1 MKKGETYMYNYL
13 DSINSPEDI
22 KKLNYKEL
30 DILSNDI
37 RKFLVR
43 SVSNTGGHLA
53 SNLGVVEL
61 TLALHY
67 VFNSPK
73 DKFVWDVG
81 HQSYV
86 HKILTGRKD
95 KFPTLRQHNG
105 LSGFPKRNES
115 EHDIFDTGHSSTSIS
130 VGVGLACARDIK
142 NENHSVVSVIGDGAL
157 TGGMAMEALNHL
169 GDIKTDMIV
178 ILNDNEMSIDKN
190 VGGMS
195 KYFSKL
201 RTNSAINK
209 VKDEFEKI
217 LSYAPGGNLISKTAS
232 KVKDGILYSF
242 IAEDGAFFEEIGI
255 KYFGPINGHNIQ
267 ELTEAL
273 KMVKNQKGPV
283 LVHVITKKGKGYKF
297 AEEQPDKYH
306 GVSSFDMR
314 SGVTSSTKQSIS
326 SLVGE
331 KLVAMA
337 NKDSRVAAIT
347 AAMPSGT
354 GLDKFRDAHPS
365 RYFDVGIAEQHAIT
379 FASGLAT
386 NGMKPYFAVYSSFL
400 QRGYDQI
407 IHDLSITKKPVTLL
421 IDRAGLVGND
431 GETHHGMFDLSFLS
445 SIPNITVMAPKDSE
459 ELKNMLDA
467 TLYIDGPI
475 AIRYPRGNSYFL
487 NEGNYEKIELGK
499 WEIINEGTDIAIIA
513 IGNMVKHAIEAR
525 DLLIKKGLKPALIN
539 ARFLKPMDKDML
551 YKICKK
557 YKYIFTIEDNVV
569 TGGFGS
575 MVNTNIMN
583 LGNNNSV
590 TNIALPE
597 EFIPHGDINILYE
610 EYGLSPK
617 KIEEKIESI
626 TK

>member
-13 DSINSPEDI
+13 DNINSPEDI
-22 KKLNYKEL
+22 KKLNYKQL
-30 DILSNDI
+30 DSLSNDI

-43 SVSNTGGHLA
+43 SISNTGGHLA

-73 DKFVWDVG
+73 DQIVWDVG

-86 HKILTGRKD
+86 HKILTGRKE
-95 KFPTLRQHNG
+95 KFPTLRQYSG

-115 EHDIFDTGHSSTSIS
+115 EHDVFDTGHSSTSVS

-142 NENHSVVSVIGDGAL
+142 NENHSVISVIGDGAL
-157 TGGMAMEALNHL
+157 TGGMALEALNHL

-195 KYFSKL
+195 KYLSKL
-201 RTNSAINK
+201 RTNNAINK
-209 VKDEFEKI
+209 VKDEVEKI
-217 LSYAPGGNLISKTAS
+217 LSYTPGGNIISKTAS

-242 IAEDGAFFEEIGI
+242 MGESGAFFEEIGI

-267 ELTEAL
+267 ELTEAF

-283 LVHVITKKGKGYKF
+283 LVHVITTKGKGYRF
-297 AEEQPDKYH
+297 AEEHPDKYH
-306 GVSSFDMR
+306 GVGPFDMR
-314 SGVTSSTKQSIS
+314 SGVVSSSKQSIS
-326 SLVGE
+326 ELVGQ
-331 KLVAMA
+331 KLVNMA
-337 NKDSRVAAIT
+337 NKDMRVAAIT

-379 FASGLAT
+379 FASGLAA

-400 QRGYDQI
+400 QRGYDQV

-431 GETHHGMFDLSFLS
+431 GETHHGMFDLSFLNCV
-445 SIPNITVMAPKDSE
+445 PNLTVMAPKDSE

-475 AIRYPRGNSYFL
+475 AIRYPRGSSYFL
-487 NEGNYEKIELGK
+487 NKGSYSKIDLGK
-499 WEIINEGTDIAIIA
+499 WEVINEGSDIAIIA
-513 IGNMVKHAIEAR
+513 IGNMVKHAIEAK
-525 DLLIKKGLKPALIN
+525 DILDEKGLNPAVIN

-551 YKICKK
+551 YRISKN
-557 YKYIFTIEDNVV
+557 YKYIFTIEDNVIS
-569 TGGFGS
+569 GGFGS
-575 MVNTNIMN
+575 SVNNNIMT

-610 EYGLSPK
+610 KYGLSSK
-617 KIEEKIESI
+617 KIAEKILSI